1 MLCVVPLASTENN
14 VYIEALQS
22 QISGRLNEMTKIKET
37 LLDPTKRVQVIGDC
51 SQMVSD
57 EVNGKRGLTGLA
69 VKAAFKAV
77 RAFKPN
83 IIESVMEALLD
94 DFAAQLEPFYSDYLK
109 SGESDLKR
117 YLCQRDGEIADSLL
131 MITDGRAKRSK
142 LKTLVKAY
150 EKLRPQGRKHVA
162 EAVPGIAKL
171 LQKYG
176 L

>member
-1 MLCVVPLASTENN
+1 
-14 VYIEALQS
+14 
-22 QISGRLNEMTKIKET
+22 
-37 LLDPTKRVQVIGDC
+37 
-51 SQMVSD
+51 MVSD
-57 EVNGKRGLTGLA
+57 EVNEKRGFTGLA

-77 RAFKPN
+77 KAFKPN

-94 DFAAQLEPFYSDYLK
+94 EFATQLEPFYSDYLK
-109 SGESDLKR
+109 SGEPDLKS
-117 YLCQRDGEIADSLL
+117 YLCQRDEEIADALL
-131 MITDGRAKRSK
+131 KITDSRAERSK

-162 EAVPGIAKL
+162 EAVPSIANL